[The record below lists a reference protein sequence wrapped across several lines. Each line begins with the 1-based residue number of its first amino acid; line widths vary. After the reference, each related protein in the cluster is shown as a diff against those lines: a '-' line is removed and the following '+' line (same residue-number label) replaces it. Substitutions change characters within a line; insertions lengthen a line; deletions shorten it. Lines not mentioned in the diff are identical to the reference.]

1 MYNRTD
7 WKNREVEFPKRYILT
22 ENGDGTHTLQKSP
35 GEVRQ
40 EGTPLSAGNLN
51 NLESGV
57 DAVSILAAL
66 LYSMFSTSA
75 EGTDQAMATAQSAA
89 KKADTAAKNAD
100 TAAKNADA
108 AAKAADKAAG
118 GAESAAKTAG
128 GAAGSASS
136 AAGEAQKAAEAAN
149 TAAAGANTQAA
160 HLLNMIV
167 QAATREYGSGSTAS
181 LTDDGKKKILSL
193 GLERGKP
200 GRDGAKGDKGDKGDT
215 GPAGVTFQLSGT
227 VLTITTV

>member
-89 KKADTAAKNAD
+89 EKAD

-128 GAAGSASS
+128 DAAGSASS

>member
-89 KKADTAAKNAD
+89 KKADA
-100 TAAKNADA
+100 AAKNADA

>member
-89 KKADTAAKNAD
+89 EKAD

-193 GLERGKP
+193 GLERGMP
-200 GRDGAKGDKGDKGDT
+200 GRDGAKGDKGEKGDKGDK
-215 GPAGVTFQLSGT
+215 GPAGVVFKLSGT

>member
-75 EGTDQAMATAQSAA
+75 EDTDQAMATAQSAA
-89 KKADTAAKNAD
+89 KKADA
-100 TAAKNADA
+100 AAKNADA

-128 GAAGSASS
+128 DAAGSASS

>member
-89 KKADTAAKNAD
+89 KKADA
-100 TAAKNADA
+100 AAKNADA

-128 GAAGSASS
+128 DAAGSASS

-181 LTDDGKKKILSL
+181 LTDDGEKKVLSL
-193 GLERGKP
+193 GLERGMP
-200 GRDGAKGDKGDKGDT
+200 GRDGAKGDKGEKGDKGDT
-215 GPAGVTFQLSGT
+215 GTAGVTFQLVGT

>member
-7 WKNREVEFPKRYILT
+7 WKNREVEFPQRYILT
-22 ENGDGTHTLQKSP
+22 ENGDGTHTLRKSP

-51 NLESGV
+51 NIESGV

-66 LYSMFSTSA
+66 LYSMFATSA

-89 KKADTAAKNAD
+89 EKANAAAK
-100 TAAKNADA
+100 TAGT

-128 GAAGSASS
+128 DAAGSASS
-136 AAGEAQKAAEAAN
+136 AAGEARKAAEAAN
-149 TAAAGANTQAA
+149 TAAAGASTQAA

-200 GRDGAKGDKGDKGDT
+200 GRDGAKGDKGEKGDT

>member
-7 WKNREVEFPKRYILT
+7 WKNREVEFPRRYILT

-89 KKADTAAKNAD
+89 KKADA
-100 TAAKNADA
+100 AAKNADA

-128 GAAGSASS
+128 DAAGSASS

>member
-89 KKADTAAKNAD
+89 EKAD

>member
-89 KKADTAAKNAD
+89 KKADA
-100 TAAKNADA
+100 AAKNADA

-128 GAAGSASS
+128 DAAGSASS

>member
-7 WKNREVEFPKRYILT
+7 WKNREVEFPQRYILT
-22 ENGDGTHTLQKSP
+22 ENGDGTHTLRKSP

-51 NLESGV
+51 NIESGV

-66 LYSMFSTSA
+66 LYSMFATSA

-89 KKADTAAKNAD
+89 EKANA
-100 TAAKNADA
+100 AAKNADA

-118 GAESAAKTAG
+118 SAESAAKTAG
-128 GAAGSASS
+128 DAAGSANS
-136 AAGEAQKAAEAAN
+136 AAEAANQAAKAAN
-149 TAAAGANTQAA
+149 TAAAGANTQAE
-160 HLLNMIV
+160 HLQSMVV
-167 QAATREYGSGSTAS
+167 QAETREYGSGSTAS
-181 LTDDGKKKILSL
+181 LTDDGEKKILSL
-193 GLERGKP
+193 GLERGMP
-200 GRDGAKGDKGDKGDT
+200 GRDGAKGDKGEKGDT

>member
-22 ENGDGTHTLQKSP
+22 ENGDGTHTLQKSS

-89 KKADTAAKNAD
+89 EKADA
-100 TAAKNADA
+100 AAKNADA

>member
-89 KKADTAAKNAD
+89 EKAD

-136 AAGEAQKAAEAAN
+136 AAGEARKAAEAAN

-193 GLERGKP
+193 RLERGMP

>member
-89 KKADTAAKNAD
+89 KKAD

>member
-89 KKADTAAKNAD
+89 EKADA
-100 TAAKNADA
+100 AAKNADA

>member
-89 KKADTAAKNAD
+89 EKAD

-136 AAGEAQKAAEAAN
+136 AAGEARKAAEAAN

-193 GLERGKP
+193 GLERGMP

>member
-89 KKADTAAKNAD
+89 EKAD

-136 AAGEAQKAAEAAN
+136 AAGEARKAAEAAN

-160 HLLNMIV
+160 HLQNMVV

-181 LTDDGKKKILSL
+181 LTDDGEKKVLSL
-193 GLERGKP
+193 GLERGMP

>member
-89 KKADTAAKNAD
+89 EK
-100 TAAKNADA
+100 ADA
-108 AAKAADKAAG
+108 AAKN
-118 GAESAAKTAG
+118 AESAAKTAG

-193 GLERGKP
+193 GLERGMP
-200 GRDGAKGDKGDKGDT
+200 GRDGAKGDKGEKGDKGDT
-215 GPAGVTFQLSGT
+215 GTAGVTFQLVGT

>member
-7 WKNREVEFPKRYILT
+7 WKNREVEFPQRYILT
-22 ENGDGTHTLQKSP
+22 ENGDGTHTLRKSP

-51 NLESGV
+51 NIESGV

-66 LYSMFSTSA
+66 LYSMFATSA
-75 EGTDQAMATAQSAA
+75 EGTDQAMTTAQSAA
-89 KKADTAAKNAD
+89 EKANA
-100 TAAKNADA
+100 AAKNADA

-200 GRDGAKGDKGDKGDT
+200 GRDGAKGDKGEKGDT

>member
-7 WKNREVEFPKRYILT
+7 WENREVEFPKRYILT

-89 KKADTAAKNAD
+89 EKADA
-100 TAAKNADA
+100 AAKNADA

>member
-7 WKNREVEFPKRYILT
+7 WKNREVEFPQRYILT
-22 ENGDGTHTLQKSP
+22 ENGDGTHTLRKSP

-51 NLESGV
+51 NIESGV

-66 LYSMFSTSA
+66 LYSMFATSA
-75 EGTDQAMATAQSAA
+75 EGTDQAMTTAQSAA
-89 KKADTAAKNAD
+89 EKANAAAK
-100 TAAKNADA
+100 TAGT

-118 GAESAAKTAG
+118 SAESAAKTAG
-128 GAAGSASS
+128 DAAGSANG
-136 AAGEAQKAAEAAN
+136 AAGDAQKAAESAKS
-149 TAAAGANTQAA
+149 AAAGANTQAA

-193 GLERGKP
+193 GLERGMP
-200 GRDGAKGDKGDKGDT
+200 GRDGAKGDKGEKGDKGDT
-215 GPAGVTFQLSGT
+215 GTSGVTFQLVGT

>member
-75 EGTDQAMATAQSAA
+75 EGTDQAMVTAQSAA
-89 KKADTAAKNAD
+89 EKAD

>member
-89 KKADTAAKNAD
+89 KKADA
-100 TAAKNADA
+100 AAKNADA

-200 GRDGAKGDKGDKGDT
+200 GRDGAKGDKGEKGDT